1 MFFFRLFH
9 LNKNSGEPFY
19 SMIYTGH
26 LVFDA
31 YVGYDLGRWSVETPR
46 VTMLY
51 YDDRNAENAYPVED
65 AAEPNGENAYA
76 DAVEP
81 EPNGENA
88 YVDAVEPEPNGGN
101 AFVVW

>member
-1 MFFFRLFH
+1 
-9 LNKNSGEPFY
+9 
-19 SMIYTGH
+19 MIYTGH

-65 AAEPNGENAYA
+65 DNRNAENAYADAVEPEPNGENAYA

-81 EPNGENA
+81 EPNG
-88 YVDAVEPEPNGGN
+88 GN
-101 AFVVW
+101 AFVV

>member
-9 LNKNSGEPFY
+9 LSKYSGEPFY

-51 YDDRNAENAYPVED
+51 YDNRNAENAYPVED
-65 AAEPNGENAYA
+65 AAEPNGENVHA
-76 DAVEP
+76 DVDEPEPNGENVHADVDEP

-88 YVDAVEPEPNGGN
+88 L
-101 AFVVW
+101 VV

>member
-1 MFFFRLFH
+1 
-9 LNKNSGEPFY
+9 
-19 SMIYTGH
+19 MIYTGH

-65 AAEPNGENAYA
+65 DNRNAENAYA
-76 DAVEP
+76 
-81 EPNGENA
+81 
-88 YVDAVEPEPNGGN
+88 DAVEPEPNGGN
-101 AFVVW
+101 AFVV